1 MEEEHLAETNTID
14 SIEKPK
20 KSKPRSDLQ
29 VAAFEKARAKR
40 VENAKIKKE
49 KINEIKEKAKN
60 MQLIDEVKPEEKKP
74 DKPIIESQKP
84 VIKKHKKKP
93 KTTIIYQDES
103 SDTDEELVI
112 VKSRK
117 EKKKAHDI
125 PDIPKVPIIKFI

>member
-1 MEEEHLAETNTID
+1 MEEEHLAE

-20 KSKPRSDLQ
+20 KPRSDKQL
-29 VAAFEKARAKR
+29 AAFEKARAKR

-60 MQLIDEVKPEEKKP
+60 MQLIDEVKSIDKP
-74 DKPIIESQKP
+74 DDKPVVKTIEKPII
-84 VIKKHKKKP
+84 KKNKKKP

-117 EKKKAHDI
+117 EKKKSIDITI